1 MGNPTGLEHAQKMPT
16 TTRRPGSIRS
26 SSTRQVIHQLST
38 TRGFTDM
45 IINTFSY
52 LWSTTAIDAITELV
66 DNGYT
71 TFEVPI
77 SSPHCWPEEISDA
90 ERSDTKAKLDGYGA
104 TIRSLNAGGYDINL
118 ASPGANMRR
127 KSIEHIKSVID
138 LAVAWDVPDV
148 VISPGT
154 RRPMISPSLDRT
166 YGWMY
171 ESFETL
177 IPLANQGGKRL
188 LMENTPYCF
197 TPNIPDLVGIVTTVD
212 DDALKIV
219 YDVANAAY
227 IEEEPVAGLL
237 SFREHIAL
245 VHISDTG
252 TDVWGHDPIGTGVI
266 DFKGLGNA
274 VEETLGVSN
283 VVLEIIREENTLYE
297 FAKAMDDLTE
307 RGWKL

>member
-1 MGNPTGLEHAQKMPT
+1 MQ
-16 TTRRPGSIRS
+16 PG
-26 SSTRQVIHQLST
+26 
-38 TRGFTDM
+38 DEAM

-52 LWSTTAIDAITELV
+52 LWSATATDAIAELV

-77 SSPHCWPEEISDA
+77 SSPHCWPDEMSA
-90 ERSDTKAKLDGYGA
+90 PERSAAKTQLDASGA

-127 KSIEHIKSVID
+127 KSTEHIKAVIE
-138 LAVAWDVPDV
+138 LAVDWDVTDV

-154 RRPMISPSLDRT
+154 RRPMISPALNRT

-171 ESFETL
+171 ESLEDL
-177 IPLANQGGKRL
+177 LPVAKQAGVRL
-188 LMENTPYCF
+188 LFENTPYCF
-197 TPNIPDLVGIVTTVD
+197 TPTIEDLAGVISTVD

-227 IEEEPVAGLL
+227 IEEDPVASLL
-237 SFREHIAL
+237 AHQESIGL

-266 DFKGLGNA
+266 DWTGLGAA
-274 VEETLGVSN
+274 VDKTCGVEN
-283 VVLEIIREENTLYE
+283 VVLEIIREENTLHE
-297 FAKAMDDLTE
+297 FSQAMRDLAG
-307 RGWKL
+307 RGWNLAQ

>member
-1 MGNPTGLEHAQKMPT
+1 
-16 TTRRPGSIRS
+16 
-26 SSTRQVIHQLST
+26 
-38 TRGFTDM
+38 M

-52 LWSTTAIDAITELV
+52 LWSATAIDAITELV

-77 SSPHCWPEEISDA
+77 SSPHCWPEEISEA
-90 ERSDTKAKLDGYGA
+90 ERSAVKAKLDGYGA

-127 KSIEHIKSVID
+127 KSIDHIKSVID
-138 LAVAWDVPDV
+138 LAVAWDAPEV

-166 YGWMY
+166 FGWMY
-171 ESFETL
+171 ESLESL
-177 IPLANQGGKRL
+177 LPLAKQAGKRL

-197 TPNIPDLVGIVTTVD
+197 TPTVQDLAGLVSTVD
-212 DDALKIV
+212 DDVLKIV

-227 IEEEPVAGLL
+227 IEEDPVAGLL
-237 SFREHIAL
+237 ANHESIAL

-252 TDVWGHDPIGTGVI
+252 TDIWGHDPIGTGVV
-266 DFKGLGNA
+266 DFDGLGEA
-274 VEETLGVSN
+274 VEATCGVN
-283 VVLEIIREENTLYE
+283 NIVLEIIREENTLYE
-297 FAKAMDDLTE
+297 FEKAMHDLTD
-307 RGWKL
+307 RGWKLGR